1 MRVTDGSK
9 LLKKDP
15 ECFECVSMNGKPSII
30 STPTPFVLSAV
41 EGLLGVFQ
49 QPASSYLRM
58 LGLAVICLLIPQYLD
73 ATAIALIRT
82 PDEIV
87 AAADSKQTI
96 DVLLPGFVSTRDV
109 CKIHKIRDHFY
120 FAAAGYRGVV
130 DPLTGKATDTPR
142 GGIFTVEQAVLR
154 SHRADLS
161 IRENVDV
168 WEQSIASFLTKSLSE
183 RQRENPEYF
192 KRNFSI
198 LSKSD
203 VVFFGIERE
212 LMIIHHLQFRAQ
224 AEPEVTII
232 PTRWMC
238 PGNCQDPALAP
249 VFLGE
254 REAMQMYWT
263 ETKFNRDNG
272 LPKNTEALVDA
283 AITANPKAV
292 GGPID
297 ILRITREK
305 SSWIKVKPECRE

>member
-1 MRVTDGSK
+1 MRVTDTS
-9 LLKKDP
+9 
-15 ECFECVSMNGKPSII
+15 V
-30 STPTPFVLSAV
+30 
-41 EGLLGVFQ
+41 
-49 QPASSYLRM
+49 YLRTAV
-58 LGLAVICLLIPQYLD
+58 LAVMCLLIPHCVG
-73 ATAIALIRT
+73 ATAIAILRT

-96 DVLLPGFVSTRDV
+96 DVLLPGFVSSRDV

-130 DPLTGKATDTPR
+130 NPLTGKAADTPQ
-142 GGIFTVEQAVLR
+142 GGIFTVEHAVLR
-154 SHRADLS
+154 SHKADLS

-168 WEQSIASFLTKSLSE
+168 FQRSIASFLMTNLAE
-183 RQRENPEYF
+183 RQRDNPEHF

-198 LSKSD
+198 LSQSD

-212 LMIIHHLQFRAQ
+212 VMVIHHLQFRAQ
-224 AEPEVTII
+224 AEPQVTII

-238 PGNCQDPALAP
+238 PGDCQDPTLVP

-254 REAMQMYWT
+254 KDAMQTYWT
-263 ETKFNRDNG
+263 ETRFNKNDG
-272 LPKNTEALVDA
+272 LPKNAEALVDA
-283 AITANPKAV
+283 AIAANPKAV

-305 SSWIKVKPECRE
+305 SSWIMVKPECRQ

>member
-1 MRVTDGSK
+1 VRVTDGS
-9 LLKKDP
+9 
-15 ECFECVSMNGKPSII
+15 
-30 STPTPFVLSAV
+30 
-41 EGLLGVFQ
+41 
-49 QPASSYLRM
+49 SYLLM
-58 LGLAVICLLIPQYLD
+58 VCLTVICLLIPQYLG

-82 PDEIV
+82 PDEIL

-109 CKIHKIRDHFY
+109 CKIHKIRDNFY

-130 DPLTGKATDTPR
+130 DPLTGKAADIPQ

-154 SHRADLS
+154 PHKVALS
-161 IRENVDV
+161 IRENVDI
-168 WEQSIASFLTKSLSE
+168 WEQSIASFLRKSLGE
-183 RQRENPEYF
+183 RQRNNPEYF

-212 LMIIHHLQFRAQ
+212 LMIVHHLQFRAQ

-238 PGNCQDPALAP
+238 PGDCQDPTLAP

-263 ETKFNRDNG
+263 ETRFNKDNG
-272 LPKNTEALVDA
+272 FPKNAEALVDA

-297 ILRITREK
+297 ILRITRKE